1 MKKSLQ
7 LTLLFLFITA
17 TCFSQFSK
25 THYIPP
31 LSNSDSQ
38 DPLGQYMYISCP
50 SQTPISFQI
59 QEIGGS
65 VINGTVSRDNP
76 YVYNIGNGPDS
87 QILISSNDVNTVKN
101 NKGYIVQAQDLVYVN
116 VRLTA
121 STDFQAGGLVSKG
134 SAALGTVFRIG
145 AFINTGVANTSSNH
159 YTFASILATENNTTV
174 NFADIKT
181 GVQLINNAAAGNA
194 PTPITLQA
202 GESFVIAVQG
212 PNNANRDG
220 LIGASIISDKPIAV
234 NCGSFAGSNG
244 TTTNLDLGMDQIVS
258 AERTGME
265 YIFIKGDG
273 VDVTERP
280 LIVAHENGTQVF
292 LNGSASPTTTLN
304 AGQYLALTGADFS
317 ANENLYVQTSKNVF
331 AYQGIG
337 GSSSQANQNMHFVPP
352 LSCQTPK
359 SINNIPLLNEV
370 GSLQSFI
377 GTVCVVTKTNAA
389 LTFVINGNNYT
400 LANLPGSIGVTG
412 PLSVTGNSNYVT
424 YTFSGLTGNISV
436 FSTEQVYLSYYG
448 SSGAATYGGFYSG
461 FTFKPEIVFQSTVA
475 TQANCIPNI
484 NLEVN
489 SISNFD
495 VYQWY
500 FNGNPIVGATSNNY
514 VPTAPGY
521 YKVKASL
528 TECGI
533 DYFSDEIPVSS
544 CTNDIDADG
553 LNDNID
559 NDIDNDGILNC
570 SESYGNQTLSL
581 ANTAAG
587 NVTVGNFSSSFT
599 GVVTT
604 STTAS
609 TVPFTGSA
617 DGSFITEI
625 PAGRTNWVQ
634 YELNFTQPISLG
646 IEYVTT
652 ANTSD
657 LLNANAEYIVNSEIN
672 KSITVLNPNNQLLID
687 TNYDGIYEAGITQ
700 YSSFEIR
707 FRLNSATLAAGTGTF
722 KFVIKD
728 ANYLKIKHKNL
739 IDTAPNKSTLKIKAL
754 CVAKDTD
761 GDGVADQND
770 LDSDNDGVLDL
781 IESQGSNY
789 TALSG
794 VDTNLDGI
802 DDIFTSTFQPA
813 DTDNDGILNYLDL
826 DSDNDGIYDLIE
838 SGCNAIDADLDGI
851 IDLGTSSFG
860 TNGLFDLLETSP
872 DNSVINF
879 TPTNTDSDTFIFNYI
894 DLDSDADGCS
904 DVIEAGFLDSN
915 FDGVLGANLPPTVD
929 LKGLVTSGVGYTV
942 PNINYITSAPIIIDQ
957 QPIDSA
963 SCESQQTIAFEVV
976 ASNIT
981 SYQWE
986 VSIDGGTT
994 WTALTNNTL
1003 YSGVNQ
1009 SILSVVNATPSM
1021 LGYKYR
1027 VLLNRTGNSC
1037 NVYSNVATLSIYA
1050 LPVVATSITMVQCD
1064 DDTDLI
1070 SSFNLTQKNPVISTN
1085 FANET
1090 FTYYTTSTGAA
1101 TENALEQITNPV
1113 AFSTSDTTVYARVEN
1128 SNGCY
1133 SVCPV
1138 QLIVSY
1144 TQIPSTFHIDDIV
1157 VCDDF
1162 IDAINDDYD
1171 GISNFDFSYVS
1182 QLILDVLPTTGNYLI
1197 NYYTSEADYQAE
1209 TDINGNSL
1217 AIPSAQYANYRN
1229 IGSPDLQTIWAR
1241 IESSTTNDCFG
1252 ITKFNLVV
1260 EPKPIIHT
1268 VGINNVIRECDTDND
1283 GVFTFNTSLLQSN
1296 LLNGQI
1302 NKIVEYTDQLGNA
1315 LPSPFPSTYQ
1325 VTNSATV
1332 FVKMINDTDQQC
1344 FETSSFQ
1351 FIVDTTPVIYNL
1363 PPGTLT
1369 KCDDEADPRL
1379 QDGIVTF
1386 DTSLLET
1393 LLLQGQTGLVI
1404 SYTYEDGTVL
1414 SSPFPPLF
1422 TTSTQN
1428 VLMTV
1433 KNPLNPNCIAQTTL
1447 HFIVNELPNIDL
1459 NLDGHDTALVC
1470 KNLPDYYVNITAG
1483 DFIGHP
1489 FNIFSFQWY
1498 LNGVILPGKT
1508 TYNINVNKP
1517 GTYTVVVTNS
1527 AGCSRT
1533 RTIVVTESEIA
1544 TITSVDII
1552 DFTNNNTATINVT
1565 GMGTY
1570 VYSIGEEYGAYQTS
1584 NFFDNL
1590 PMGFH
1595 NVYVRDEKGCG
1606 TREQLI
1612 SVLGVPQFFTPNG
1625 DGYNDYWNMKGAN
1638 ATRYSKIVITIYD
1651 RSGKLIKQ
1659 ITPSEVGWDGTYNSE
1674 KLPSDDYWYSIVLE
1688 NGTIYK
1694 GHFSLKR

>member
-7 LTLLFLFITA
+7 LAILLLFITA
-17 TCFSQFSK
+17 NCFSQFSK

-50 SQTPISFQI
+50 SVTPISFQI

-76 YVYNIGNGPDS
+76 YVHQIGTGPGS
-87 QILISSNDVNTVKN
+87 QILISDSEVNTVKN

-145 AFINTGVANTSSNH
+145 AFINTGVASTSSNH

-174 NFADIKT
+174 SFGDIKT
-181 GVQLINNAAAGNA
+181 GVQLINNAAAGNN

-202 GESFVIAVQG
+202 GESFVIAVKG
-212 PNNANRDG
+212 PTNANRDG

-258 AERTGME
+258 AERTGSE

-280 LIVAHENGTQVF
+280 LIVANENGTQVF
-292 LNGSASPTTTLN
+292 LNGSATPFTTLN

-370 GSLQSFI
+370 GALQSFI
-377 GTVCVVTKTNAA
+377 GTVCVVTKTNAT
-389 LTFVINGNNYT
+389 LTFTINGNNYT
-400 LANLPGSIGVTG
+400 LATLPGSIGVTG
-412 PLSVTGNSNYVT
+412 PLSVTGNPNYVT

-436 FSTEQVYLSYYG
+436 YSTEQVYLSYYG

-461 FTFKPEIVFQSTVA
+461 FTFKPEIVFESTVS

-500 FNGNPIVGATSNNY
+500 FNGNPIVGATSNSY

-521 YKVKASL
+521 YKIKASL

-544 CTNDIDADG
+544 CSNDIDTDG
-553 LNDNID
+553 INDNID

-570 SESYGNQTLSL
+570 TESYGNQTISL

-587 NVTVGNFSSSFT
+587 SVSVGTYSSTFT
-599 GVVTT
+599 GAITT

-609 TVPFTGSA
+609 AVPFIGNA
-617 DGSFITEI
+617 DGSFITDV

-634 YELNFTQPISLG
+634 YELNFTQPITLG
-646 IEYVTT
+646 LEYVTT
-652 ANTSD
+652 ANASD
-657 LLNANAEYIVNSEIN
+657 LLNSNAEYIVNSETN
-672 KSITVLNPNNQLLID
+672 RSITVLNPNNQLLID
-687 TNYDGIYEAGITQ
+687 TNYDGIFETGITQ

-707 FRLNSATLAAGTGTF
+707 FRINSATLAAGTGTF
-722 KFVIKD
+722 KFIVHD
-728 ANYLKIKHKNL
+728 ANMIKIKHKNL
-739 IDTAPNKSTLKIKAL
+739 IDTAPNKSTFKIKAL
-754 CVAKDTD
+754 CVSNDSD
-761 GDGVADQND
+761 GDGVSDQND
-770 LDSDNDGVLDL
+770 LDSDNDGILDVV
-781 IESQGSNY
+781 ESQGVNY
-789 TALSG
+789 VALSG
-794 VDTNLDGI
+794 VDNNLDGV
-802 DDIFTSTFQPA
+802 DDVFSASFLPA
-813 DTDNDGILNYLDL
+813 DTDNDGVLNYLDL
-826 DSDNDGIYDLIE
+826 DSDNDGIYDLNE
-838 SGCNAIDADLDGI
+838 SGSNAVDTNLDGI
-851 IDLGTSSFG
+851 IDLGSSSFG
-860 TNGLFDLLETSP
+860 TNGLYDLLETSP
-872 DNSVINF
+872 DNSVINY
-879 TPTNTDSDTFIFNYI
+879 TLANTDATLFDYV
-894 DLDSDADGCS
+894 DLDSDADGCN
-904 DVIEAGFLDSN
+904 DVVEAGFLDSN
-915 FDGVLGANLPPTVD
+915 FDGILGANTPPTVD
-929 LKGLVTSGVGYTV
+929 VKGLVTSGVGYTI
-942 PNINYITSAPIIIDQ
+942 PHPNYITSAPIIIDQ

-963 SCESQQTIAFEVV
+963 SCESQQTITFEVQ

-981 SYQWE
+981 SFQWE
-986 VSIDGGTT
+986 VSVDGGTT
-994 WTALTNNTL
+994 WTALVNNAL
-1003 YSGVNQ
+1003 YLGVAQN
-1009 SILSVVNATPSM
+1009 ILSVVNATPSM

-1037 NVYSNVATLSIYA
+1037 NVYSNIATLSIYS
-1050 LPVVATSITMVQCD
+1050 LPVIAPSITMVQCD

-1070 SSFNLTQKNPVISTN
+1070 SSFNLTQKNPTISAN
-1085 FANET
+1085 FSNET
-1090 FTYYTTSTGAA
+1090 FTYYFTQLGAE
-1101 TENALEQITNPV
+1101 TENPAELITNPV

-1128 SNGCY
+1128 INGCY
-1133 SVCPV
+1133 SISAI
-1138 QLIVSY
+1138 QLIVSF
-1144 TQIPSTFHIDDIV
+1144 TQIPSSFHIDDIV
-1157 VCDDF
+1157 ECDDF

-1171 GISNFDFSYVS
+1171 GISLFDFSYVT
-1182 QLILDVLPTTGNYLI
+1182 QLILDELPTTGNYNI
-1197 NYYTSEADYQAE
+1197 NYYKTEADYQAE

-1217 AIPSAQYANYRN
+1217 AIPATDYANYRN
-1229 IGSPDLQTIWAR
+1229 IGFPNTQTIWAR
-1241 IESSTTNDCFG
+1241 VESNTTNDCYG

-1260 EPKPIIHT
+1260 EPKPIIHN
-1268 VGINNVIRECDTDND
+1268 VGVNNVIRGCDSNND
-1283 GVFTFNTSLLQSN
+1283 GDLIFNTSQLESN
-1296 LLNGQI
+1296 LLNGQT
-1302 NKIVEYTDQLGNA
+1302 NKILEYTDQLGNA
-1315 LPSPFPSTYQ
+1315 IPSPFPATYQ
-1325 VTNSATV
+1325 VINTATI

-1344 FETSSFQ
+1344 FETGSFQ
-1351 FIVDTTPVIYNL
+1351 FVVDSTPIIYSL
-1363 PPGTLT
+1363 APGTLT
-1369 KCDDEADPRL
+1369 KCDDESDPRL
-1379 QDGIVTF
+1379 QDGIITF
-1386 DTSLLET
+1386 DTSQLET
-1393 LLLQGQTGLVI
+1393 LLLQGQTGLEI
-1404 SYTYEDGTVL
+1404 TYTSENGTVL
-1414 SSPFPPLF
+1414 SSPLPPLF
-1422 TTSTQN
+1422 TTTTQN

-1447 HFIVNELPNIDL
+1447 QFIVNELPNIDL

-1544 TITSVDII
+1544 TITSVDIT

-1595 NVYVRDEKGCG
+1595 QVYVRDEKGCG
-1606 TREQLI
+1606 TREELI

-1625 DGYNDYWNMKGAN
+1625 DGINDYWNVKGAN
-1638 ATRYSKIVITIYD
+1638 ARYSSKIVITIFD
-1651 RSGKLIKQ
+1651 RTGKFIKQ
-1659 ITPSEVGWDGTYNSE
+1659 ISPSEFGWDGTYQNE
-1674 KLPSDDYWYSIVLE
+1674 KLPSDDYWYSMVLE
-1688 NGTIYK
+1688 NGIIYK